1 MSENDTI
8 KTIVRGTL
16 FVFSV
21 FLLAFSYNLL
31 FLPNNLVIGGV
42 GGIAIILNNLFGL
55 DTSIV
60 IYVSNAIL
68 IFLSYVLL
76 GKEKTKNTIL
86 GAILYP
92 VMITLSLPIATYLLP
107 YMDFSDFW
115 ITALLGALSFGLSSG
130 MVFRY
135 GYSTGG
141 SDIMISIFSK
151 YFKFPEGQ
159 SMLFMNILIIIVGGF
174 VFGLELMIYA
184 LLVLYLSSLV
194 LDKVMFDIS
203 NSKVFYVFSSKEK
216 EVEQVILKEFN
227 TGFTLLPTKGG
238 YSKKDST
245 LMMAVLPNREYYHF
259 KNRILEVDP
268 QAFFIICDCFES
280 QGGFKKKNI
289 PYV

>member
-1 MSENDTI
+1 MKENDTI
-8 KTIVRGTL
+8 KTIVRGSL

-31 FLPNNLVIGGV
+31 FLPNDLVIGGV
-42 GGIAIILNNLFGL
+42 GGIAIILNDLTGIDSSL
-55 DTSIV
+55 V
-60 IYVSNAIL
+60 IYIANGIL
-68 IFLSYVLL
+68 ITLSYFLL
-76 GKEKTKNTIL
+76 GKEKTKNTIV

-92 VMITLSLPIATYLLP
+92 VMITLSLPIATFLLP
-107 YMDFSDFW
+107 YMNFNDFW
-115 ITALLGALSFGLSSG
+115 ITGLLAGLSFGLGSG

-151 YFKFPEGQ
+151 YLKFPEGQ
-159 SMLFMNILIIIVGGF
+159 SMLFINIMIILVGGLT
-174 VFGLELMIYA
+174 FGLEMVIYG
-184 LLVLYLSSLV
+184 LLVLYLSSLI

-216 EVEQVILKEFN
+216 EVEKVILKEFN
-227 TGFTLLPTKGG
+227 TGFTILPTKGG
-238 YSKKDST
+238 YSKKDTT
-245 LMMAVLPNREYYHF
+245 LMMAVLPNRDYYHF
-259 KNRILEVDP
+259 KNRILDVDP
-268 QAFFIICDCFES
+268 GAFFIICDCYES